1 MKDDTTAKPM
11 IPASSRVSADLNRVP
26 ESCYPTLK
34 RTVTKNP
41 PSPAPAP
48 GHRVQGGRH
57 GQPGGVPGGLQ
68 EVRAGAQGQ
77 QGRGRGLNSQDLY
90 TGWFF

>member
-34 RTVTKNP
+34 RTVTKTP
-41 PSPAPAP
+41 PSPVPALP
-48 GHRVQGGRH
+48 SKPVTTSPRLVTVSRAVDMANLAEFQEGCRKYVQG
-57 GQPGGVPGGLQ
+57 LKASKA
-68 EVRAGAQGQ
+68 EDEA
-77 QGRGRGLNSQDLY
+77 
-90 TGWFF
+90 